1 MSKSSLE
8 NQLAFQMKAAK
19 LPKFEREFRF
29 AAEFVGLGP
38 GVKRRLFNNGLK
50 DWRFDFFFADH
61 LLAIEV
67 EGGTFN
73 NGRHNRPV
81 GFEEDCIKYGKAMEL
96 GYSVYRCTGN
106 MVKNGQALKTIEI
119 LLDI

>member
-1 MSKSSLE
+1 
-8 NQLAFQMKAAK
+8 
-19 LPKFEREFRF
+19 
-29 AAEFVGLGP
+29 
-38 GVKRRLFNNGLK
+38 
-50 DWRFDFFFADH
+50 
-61 LLAIEV
+61 V